1 MKFFLTFFF
10 LFLSTSVFA
19 NECISGDCVNG
30 YGTYVWDNGDKY
42 VGEWKNNL
50 FEGQGTFTFG
60 PGEWEGNKYVGEFK
74 NGVQEGQGTFTYADG
89 TTESGIWKNGEL
101 VTPN

>member
-1 MKFFLTFFF
+1 MKFLLTLFF
-10 LFLSTSVFA
+10 LFLSTSAFA
-19 NECISGDCVNG
+19 DSCVSGDCVNG

-42 VGEWKNNL
+42 VGEHKNGLGN
-50 FEGQGTFTFG
+50 GQGTYTFG
-60 PGEWEGNKYVGEFK
+60 SGEWEGDKHVGEYK
-74 NGVQEGQGTFTYADG
+74 NGVREGLGTYTYADG

>member
-1 MKFFLTFFF
+1 MKTLLTFFF

-30 YGTYVWDNGDKY
+30 YGTYVWDDGGKYIGESKNNLSHGQGTLTYADVDKY
-42 VGEWKNNL
+42 VGE
-50 FEGQGTFTFG
+50 
-60 PGEWEGNKYVGEFK
+60 YK
-74 NGVQEGQGTFTYADG
+74 NGVQQGNGTYTYADG
-89 TTESGIWKNGEL
+89 TTENGIWKNGEL